1 MPSKMPK
8 KSVRP
13 TSAKTVTDRPLRFA
27 LPELLAPVGD
37 RACFHAAL
45 EAGADALYLGLG
57 RFNMRR
63 ALDGKLEP
71 NQLPGLVREAHAR
84 GVKLY
89 LTLNTIVYQGELA
102 HLQETL
108 EGARRAGVDAV
119 IASDWAVIV
128 RAKALG
134 LPVHVSTQMSAS
146 NADAVRFLAAQG
158 AERVVLARE
167 CTLAEIAT
175 IARETEVPLE
185 VFAHGAQCVATSGR
199 CFLSQVTYGCSA
211 SRGQCLQPCRRRYR
225 LTEIAEGEG
234 PTAEFE
240 VGAGAEGGFLLSA
253 KDLCTLPI
261 LPDLVRAGVASLKIE
276 GRARNPEYV
285 DNVVRAYRTALNAI
299 ARGTYD
305 EACQAACQDL
315 VNRVYHR
322 PFAQGLLLGRP
333 GGANQFAGTD
343 ANLATE
349 CKRYLGVV
357 RNYYARAGVVDVLIH
372 DGELR
377 PGDRLAFH
385 GPKTGVLACVPSEL
399 HQDALRPDVVRRGD
413 WVTFR
418 VPARLRPGDKVYR
431 ILPATPSA

>member
-1 MPSKMPK
+1 M
-8 KSVRP
+8 
-13 TSAKTVTDRPLRFA
+13 T

-63 ALDGKLEP
+63 ALDGKLEA

-102 HLQETL
+102 HLQATL
-108 EGARRAGVDAV
+108 EAARRAGVDAV

-167 CTLAEIAT
+167 CTLAEIAA
-175 IARETEVPLE
+175 IARETGVPLE

-234 PTAEFE
+234 PVAEFE

-285 DNVVRAYRTALNAI
+285 ANVVRAYRTALDAI

-305 EACQAACQDL
+305 AACQAACQEL
-315 VNRVYHR
+315 VERVYHR

-333 GGANQFAGTD
+333 GGPGQFAGTD

-357 RNYYARAGVVDVLIH
+357 RNYYARAGVVDILVH

-385 GPKTGVLACVPSEL
+385 GPKTGVLECVPGEL
-399 HQDALRPDVVRRGD
+399 HQDALRPTVARRGD

-418 VPARLRPGDKVYR
+418 VPSRLRPGDKVYR
-431 ILPATPSA
+431 ILPAQ